1 MSWTLNDIYHIWKR
15 QVRAM
20 GREMA
25 PSAVRCL
32 CMIARSSTAPPDH
45 AWVQLAEVL
54 QVKQASKWPWIQ
66 LSSNEEVVDSV
77 PCSRQSPE
85 SPSEHFPVICSV
97 LSV

>member
-32 CMIARSSTAPPDH
+32 CMIARSSTAHPIMPGY
-45 AWVQLAEVL
+45 
-54 QVKQASKWPWIQ
+54 
-66 LSSNEEVVDSV
+66 SSQKCFRSNRHPNGLGFNSL
-77 PCSRQSPE
+77 PMKKS
-85 SPSEHFPVICSV
+85 
-97 LSV
+97 